1 MGTGESNPESL
12 GLRLSGPTAVHDA
25 TVAARQFA
33 ESAEIDERDASRLAV
48 VVEELVIN
56 LYEHGGLATEDQF
69 ELELSV
75 TDDAISLLLL
85 APGDEF
91 DPGRAQQ
98 DSGIP
103 ERGGGA
109 GLKLVRAWAERIDY
123 QRKDGRNRLAVLL
136 PRRPIE
142 LS

>member
-1 MGTGESNPESL
+1 MRTGESNPGSL

-25 TVAARQFA
+25 TVAARRFA

-56 LYEHGGLATEDQF
+56 LYEHGGLTNEDEF
-69 ELELSV
+69 ELELSA
-75 TDDAISLLLL
+75 TADAISLLLL

-98 DSGIP
+98 DIGIP

-109 GLKLVRAWAERIDY
+109 GLNLVRAWADRIDY
-123 QRKDGRNRLAVLL
+123 QREEGRNRLAVLL
-136 PRRPIE
+136 PRRAIG